1 MYHDV
6 AGGPATGGAD
16 GYFAVSR
23 AGLAR
28 QLDLIVES
36 GARGCSLE
44 EAVARPGT
52 GRIAITF
59 DDGTSGQLDQAVPEL
74 ASRGMTA
81 TFFVATA
88 WVGRPGCISWDGLRE
103 MKAAGLSIQSHTR
116 SHPFLSELAPA
127 EVLEELRASRLEL
140 DQRLGQQTV
149 TLALPGGDMPRS
161 QPQRLFREAGY
172 RVVATSRWG
181 VNRDAGPG
189 REDPVLVRR
198 CTIRGEPEP
207 DQFRR
212 VLAGDRWLG
221 LRRRAR
227 ETALGALR
235 RSLGPSRYARLR
247 RGLLAQMAGGGT

>member
-6 AGGPATGGAD
+6 ASGPAPGGSDA
-16 GYFAVSR
+16 YFAVSR
-23 AGLAR
+23 AVLAR
-28 QLDLIVES
+28 QLDLIAES

-44 EAVARPGT
+44 EALVRPGT
-52 GRIAITF
+52 GRTAITF
-59 DDGTSGQLDQAVPEL
+59 DDGTSGQLDRAVPEL

-88 WVGRPGCISWDGLRE
+88 WVGRPGYISWDGLRE
-103 MKAAGLSIQSHTR
+103 MKATGLSIQSHTR

-140 DQRLGQQTV
+140 DERLGQDTV

-161 QPQRLFREAGY
+161 QPRRLFAEAGY

-181 VNRDAGPG
+181 VNRDASPG
-189 REDPVLVRR
+189 REGPVLVRR
-198 CTIRGEPEP
+198 CTVRGEPET
-207 DQFRR
+207 DEFRR
-212 VLAGDRWLG
+212 VLAGELWLG

-227 ETALGALR
+227 EATLGALR
-235 RSLGPSRYARLR
+235 TSLGASRYARWR
-247 RGLLAQMAGGGT
+247 RRLLQRLGGGD